1 MRLVPTRLL
10 PNRAPAELIDPPVRL
25 LAALGVSPAAVTIAG
40 LLGSVVAAVLIGRGE
55 LLAGGIVSL
64 VAGALDMFDGALARR
79 TGHASPFGALLDSTL
94 DRISEAV
101 VLFGVLVYELDRG
114 NDEEALLVFVALAGS
129 MLVSYV
135 RARSESLGVALTSGL
150 FARPERVVVLGA
162 ALITGWMQLGLWVL
176 ATVSVATALQRLW
189 LASRALLARARN
201 EGRDRE
207 QGASQ

>member
-1 MRLVPTRLL
+1 MRLVPSRLL

-25 LAALGVSPAAVTIAG
+25 LAALGVSPAAITIAG

-64 VAGALDMFDGALARR
+64 VAGGLDMFD
-79 TGHASPFGALLDSTL
+79 GALLDSTL